1 MVNSNM
7 KNLKNSKT
15 SIILKRFLLSL
26 FEFDFEKE
34 LTLLSQIEKNILILN
49 PTYFQQVKVFIES
62 GVKYHYPQSLR
73 SFLKHSIELKT
84 GGLRLTNQLLKFVAF
99 LFMFIVTSYLI
110 CLPVYDNKIDR
121 NLK

>member
-49 PTYFQQVKVFIES
+49 PTYFQEVKVFIES
-62 GVKYHYPQSLR
+62 GVKHHYPNPYSNPIDSCLT
-73 SFLKHSIELKT
+73 SWASISAIYLLTLTVVPLKMYMKS
-84 GGLRLTNQLLKFVAF
+84 GDD
-99 LFMFIVTSYLI
+99 VTL
-110 CLPVYDNKIDR
+110 
-121 NLK
+121 

>member
-62 GVKYHYPQSLR
+62 GVKYHYHNPCIFYCR
-73 SFLKHSIELKT
+73 KT
-84 GGLRLTNQLLKFVAF
+84 MVETVAV
-99 LFMFIVTSYLI
+99 LMVMKVMVN
-110 CLPVYDNKIDR
+110 CVHW
-121 NLK
+121 